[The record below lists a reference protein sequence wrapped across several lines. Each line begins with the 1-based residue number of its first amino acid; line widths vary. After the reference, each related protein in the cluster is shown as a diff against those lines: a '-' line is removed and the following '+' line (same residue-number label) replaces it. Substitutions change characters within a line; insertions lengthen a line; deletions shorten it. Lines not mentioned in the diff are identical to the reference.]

1 MYQFTF
7 RIIGFEDSTITVMA
21 DDYHEAEQKIVE
33 MKIPKFKIGLLE
45 LESILETYDDALYFP
60 ADFEVDESED

>member
-21 DDYHEAEQKIVE
+21 DDYHEAEKKIVE
-33 MKIPKFKIGLLE
+33 MKIPKFKISLLE
-45 LESILETYDDALYFP
+45 LESILETFDDAMYFEP
-60 ADFEVDESED
+60 DFEIDED